1 MIIQNHCLPVFFTVF
16 GSIETKKFRIIR
28 QKKQYLNAYT
38 GRRWLVLLAEVSSF
52 ATRINLYCQH
62 NDSVAGN
69 ITQCERVTTVFSFA
83 FFFAREINAR
93 LDKIDGS
100 SCAC

>member
-1 MIIQNHCLPVFFTVF
+1 MERASLKLRVRAIVCDHSKSLLACFFFTVF

-62 NDSVAGN
+62 NDSVAGD
-69 ITQCERVTTVFSFA
+69 ITQCER
-83 FFFAREINAR
+83 
-93 LDKIDGS
+93 
-100 SCAC
+100 